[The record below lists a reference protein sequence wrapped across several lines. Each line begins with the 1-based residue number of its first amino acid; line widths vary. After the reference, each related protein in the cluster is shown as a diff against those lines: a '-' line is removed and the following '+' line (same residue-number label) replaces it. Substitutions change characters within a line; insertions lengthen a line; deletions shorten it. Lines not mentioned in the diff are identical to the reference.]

1 MLTCIEEEIW
11 FISEYSRF
19 PRRSHIARLLVAL
32 MALVA
37 ILPPA
42 SAQEATPEATPASAA
57 SREVLGRGQPAMAP
71 GQELVLTRVVI
82 PPGSTVAAHTHAG
95 MQVIWVESG
104 SVRYTVVSG
113 ELPYTMVDGS
123 EGTLGAGET
132 TVFGPGDWFVELP
145 GMVHIAEN
153 DGETPVVVLS
163 SSLLPAGVP
172 FSIPAE

>member
-1 MLTCIEEEIW
+1 M
-11 FISEYSRF
+11 SDSRRI
-19 PRRSHIARLLVAL
+19 PQYVRLARLLVAL
-32 MALVA
+32 MALA
-37 ILPPA
+37 ASLLLPVA
-42 SAQEATPEATPASAA
+42 SAQEATPAATPASAA
-57 SREVLGRGQPAMAP
+57 SREVLGRGQPAVAP

-82 PPGSTVAAHTHAG
+82 PPGSTVAAHAHPG

-113 ELPYTMVDGS
+113 ELPYTTADGV

-132 TVFGPGDWFVELP
+132 MAFGPGDWYVELP

-153 DGETPVVVLS
+153 EGDETAVVFS

-172 FSIPAE
+172 SSISAESAS